1 VTHPPEELAG
11 LTERVVA
18 SFAGAPSPRLR
29 SVLESLVRHLHA
41 FIGEVGLTE
50 GEWQTAIDFLTRTGQ
65 LSDQRR
71 QEFVLLS
78 DVLGASMAT
87 VAVNQPATARRVGGE
102 ASAEPSVPPPT
113 ESTVLGPF
121 FVAGAPLAELGAD
134 ISAGAAGSACYVSGT
149 VHGGAGEPVPGARLE
164 VWEADEDG
172 FYDVQRPAS
181 GLSNRAHLF
190 TDAAGGYRFWSVRP
204 APYPIP
210 DDGPVGELLAAT
222 GRGPMRPAHIHFQ
235 VSAPGYRTLTTHI
248 FVAGGEYLDRDAV
261 FGVKDS
267 LIKSFVDCPP
277 GDGPEGR
284 RLDTPWTRVT
294 FDIVLAPTTVE
305 P

>member
-1 VTHPPEELAG
+1 VTEPLSG
-11 LTERVVA
+11 LTEQVVA
-18 SFAGAPSPRLR
+18 SFAGAPSPRR
-29 SVLESLVRHLHA
+29 RIVLESLVRHLHA

-50 GEWQTAIDFLTRTGQ
+50 AEWQAGIDFLTRTGQ
-65 LSDQRR
+65 LCDDQR

-87 VAVNQPATARRVGGE
+87 VAVNQPATPPAPG
-102 ASAEPSVPPPT
+102 AAPPPT

-121 FVAGAPLAELGAD
+121 FVAGAPRAELGAD
-134 ISAGAAGSACYVSGT
+134 ISAGAAGQPCYVSGT
-149 VHGGAGEPVPGARLE
+149 VHGGAGEPVPGARLDI
-164 VWEADEDG
+164 WEADEDG
-172 FYDVQRPAS
+172 FYDVQRPGG

-190 TDAAGGYRFWSVRP
+190 ADADGGYRFWSVRP

-277 GDGPEGR
+277 GNGPDGRP
-284 RLDTPWTRVT
+284 LDTSWCRVS
-294 FDIVLAPTTVE
+294 FDIVLVATTAE
-305 P
+305 AS